1 MRKINYPFYI
11 RKYKIDTDKFDK
23 FCNEYLKLF
32 DIKFKNNIDEI
43 SRKIDSNL
51 NHQKIFCC
59 TFSELLKFVK
69 KINKDCNNLKDLN
82 QLFRTNTGFKYDN
95 KRNDLLN
102 FMINQK
108 IEINSCHYC
117 NIDFINSFEEDKNYD
132 HSTFDHVFPKEIFPF
147 LSLSIFNIVPCCS
160 PCNSKFKHTT
170 EFIIDEDL
178 PKLIPSSKEYILDE
192 LVQFQLKFKENEILD
207 LKVDL
212 TNLSNIKNVDE
223 YITMFRLKGRYE
235 FHRQKAIDLVDKRK
249 IYSDS
254 QIREIAK
261 LLARDEQS
269 IKEDIFGKECFQS
282 NNEPFEKYKQ
292 DIALQLNLTKNKIV

>member
-1 MRKINYPFYI
+1 MRRIKYPFYI
-11 RKYKIDTDKFDK
+11 QKYKIDIEKFDK
-23 FCNEYLKLF
+23 FCDEYLKLF
-32 DIKFKNNIDEI
+32 DVKFKDKIDEI
-43 SRKIDSNL
+43 LRKIDSNF
-51 NHQKIFCC
+51 NHQKLFCF
-59 TFSELLKFVK
+59 TFSELLEFVK
-69 KINKDCNNLKDLN
+69 KINKDCNNMKDLN
-82 QLFRTNTGFKYDN
+82 QLFRTNKGFKYDN
-95 KRNDLLN
+95 KRKDLLN

-108 IEINSCHYC
+108 IKINSCHYC
-117 NIDFINSFEEDKNYD
+117 NIDFINSFVDDKNYD
-132 HSTFDHVFPKEIFPF
+132 NSTFDHVLPKEIFPF

-170 EFIIDEDL
+170 EFIIDEHL

-192 LVQFQLKFKENEILD
+192 LVQFQLKFKENKKDKLD

-212 TNLSNIKNVDE
+212 TNLSNIDNIDE
-223 YITMFRLKGRYE
+223 FITMFKLKGRYE

-261 LLARDEQS
+261 LLARDELS

-292 DIALQLNLTKNKIV
+292 DIAQQLNL